1 LAEKTAQKKHD
12 YKRRKNVPKKAP
24 LPPPSVPDIFSFKKH
39 SMDYFTV
46 IGVIL
51 RTGYADKKYWYTLCI
66 KELLDN
72 AVDFL
77 WKYYQGYND
86 TSVLVYV
93 TKNDSLLHIK
103 IRNSSSQKIPVF
115 QNLDLIFDPDI

>member
-12 YKRRKNVPKKAP
+12 YKQRKNVPKKVP
-24 LPPPSVPDIFSFKKH
+24 LPPSVPVPDIFSFKKH

-77 WKYYQGYND
+77 W
-86 TSVLVYV
+86 
-93 TKNDSLLHIK
+93 
-103 IRNSSSQKIPVF
+103 
-115 QNLDLIFDPDI
+115 